1 MRTHIRPVLC
11 PYPSCDETK
20 AEPRDM
26 LRHISTAHRVWGRE
40 RGYKVEG
47 GTCDECGMEFT
58 RKDNLKKHKKGGCK
72 KTG

>member
-1 MRTHIRPVLC
+1 
-11 PYPSCDETK
+11 
-20 AEPRDM
+20 M